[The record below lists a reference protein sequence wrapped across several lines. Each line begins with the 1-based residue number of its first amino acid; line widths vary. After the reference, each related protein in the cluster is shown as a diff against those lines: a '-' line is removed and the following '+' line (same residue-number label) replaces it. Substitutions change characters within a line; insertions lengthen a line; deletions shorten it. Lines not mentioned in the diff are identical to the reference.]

1 MSKQKSIKSSDMSK
15 IKRDLINVPC
25 VNMMEK
31 SGSRQRPERVNW
43 HMHAKKAPSNHVII
57 GNDIETGR
65 YSDRMK
71 KQEAVLNNMKEF
83 IGSRKTFTTSD
94 LETVFSMTEKSA
106 GVPIME
112 KDAKKA
118 VLNAV
123 SDMQQNSVVN
133 GIGEFYARQL
143 AQFYPVLIF
152 KRYPEFQ
159 YEAYT
164 SIYNGAPYATQMV
177 TELFDYTGLGDMQF
191 DQGTRGRESNDI
203 IVVGANVD
211 ERVDPV
217 FVSHLAIDFEIT
229 EQFAIQ
235 QADRYGIGEGQT
247 SPIVT
252 AKFLALARAQEQ
264 ILNERCLGVVGNSVY
279 NYQGIFDAASG
290 VPRETIGV
298 GIPGTDAGSWTTKT
312 QAQILN
318 DIVRSVNYLNTKSK
332 GVFRANTLV
341 MSNEA
346 YNIFTNI
353 PRSEF
358 SDMSVEE
365 WVLRNLRGIERIV
378 PDPYIDG
385 IGAGGTNV
393 MYISENAPENHYFSV
408 NAKSYGMRPDYY
420 QGSQLRLPFLMAS
433 SGFILIQQNS
443 CLIVEGL

>member
-1 MSKQKSIKSSDMSK
+1 MNVAKAKK
-15 IKRDLINVPC
+15 DLANLPC

-43 HMHAKKAPSNHVII
+43 QLHTKKAPSNTVVI
-57 GNDIETGR
+57 GNDIETEC

-71 KQEAVLNNMKEF
+71 RQETAVSNMKDF
-83 IGSRKTFTTSD
+83 MASRDKFTPAD
-94 LETVFSMTEKSA
+94 LDTAFSMTEKSA
-106 GVPIME
+106 GMPIME
-112 KDAKKA
+112 KDAKSA
-118 VLNAV
+118 VINAV
-123 SDMQQNSVVN
+123 SDMQATSVTN

-177 TELFDYTGLGDMQF
+177 TELYDYTGLGNMEF

-203 IVVGANVD
+203 IVVGANVE
-211 ERVDPV
+211 ERQDPV
-217 FVSHLAIDFEIT
+217 FVSHLAVDFEIT

-247 SPIVT
+247 SPVVT

-264 ILNERCLGVVGNSVY
+264 ILNERCLGVVGTSVY
-279 NYQGIFDAASG
+279 NYEGIFTVGNG

-298 GIPGTDAGSWTTKT
+298 GIPGTDAGAWTTKT
-312 QAQILN
+312 QDQILN
-318 DIVRSVNYLNTKSK
+318 DIVRSVNFLNTQSK

-341 MSNEA
+341 MSLEQ
-346 YNIFTNI
+346 YNIFANI
-353 PRSEF
+353 PRSAF
-358 SDMSVEE
+358 SDLSVEE
-365 WVLRNLRGIERIV
+365 WVIRNLRGIERIV

-385 IGAGGTNV
+385 IGAGGTGV
-393 MYISENAPENHYFSV
+393 MFITENAPENHYFSV

-433 SGFILIQQNS
+433 SGFILIQQTS